1 MPIGHNIH
9 PTDGIKHYRRYHPD
23 ELENCREVMPASPF
37 LHEDIC
43 RAEKKSAGLF
53 GDADADPSS
62 STIKITGKFKGL
74 VKVYNKGRMEKR
86 QKVIAD
92 GFK

>member
-1 MPIGHNIH
+1 MQIGYNRS
-9 PTDGIKHYRRYHPD
+9 PVDEIKHYRRYYTD

-37 LHEDIC
+37 LHEDIT

-62 STIKITGKFKGL
+62 STIKTTGRFKGL
-74 VKVYNKGRMEKR
+74 VKVFNKDRLEKR
-86 QKVIAD
+86 
-92 GFK
+92 